1 MRDYRAGIAS
11 LYPIIPAF
19 QPRHSRESGNPA
31 GANDAGL
38 THERDTPTRRHPT
51 TRKPLARDSM
61 IIELPQVGESV
72 TEGVIG
78 AWLKSVGDRVERF
91 DPLVEVVTDKVN
103 MEMPAPASGTLTA
116 ILAGEGETVPMGAP
130 IAEIETDAADATP
143 PSSPSAPPSPPAE
156 AAAADR
162 IGSLLTDVAP
172 VGPTGSGGP
181 ISADPPR
188 AADPPPAAAARR
200 RYSPAVMRLADERG
214 VDLERISG
222 SGRDGRVTLKDVRA
236 FIERRESAPAA
247 APPPSAPPS
256 APPSPAET
264 PTPDADERRVPLSA
278 VRRVIARNMVRS
290 AAEIPQAWTLVEV
303 DASGLVARRRAV
315 RAEFEARE
323 GIGITYL
330 PFVIKAVAES
340 LKENPALNSSW
351 DGDAIIYKRRINIGI
366 AAAAPDGLV
375 VPVVHDADGMSV
387 AGLARRVADLT
398 ARARRG
404 RLTLEDVS
412 GGTFTLNNTG
422 ALGSILSQPLVNP
435 PQAAILTTE
444 SIVKRPVVIG
454 DGIAIRSI
462 MNMCMSFDHRIM
474 DGAEASAFINAVKAR
489 LEAIGADTGVY

>member
-1 MRDYRAGIAS
+1 
-11 LYPIIPAF
+11 
-19 QPRHSRESGNPA
+19 
-31 GANDAGL
+31 
-38 THERDTPTRRHPT
+38 
-51 TRKPLARDSM
+51 M

-78 AWLKSVGDRVERF
+78 AWLKSVGERVERF

-103 MEMPAPASGTLTA
+103 MEMPSPASGTLTA
-116 ILAGEGETVPMGAP
+116 ILAGEGETVQMGAP
-130 IAEIETDAADATP
+130 IAEMETDESEELSLASSP
-143 PSSPSAPPSPPAE
+143 PSESSAPPPTAAE
-156 AAAADR
+156 APAADR

-188 AADPPPAAAARR
+188 AEDPPRSAARR
-200 RYSPAVMRLADERG
+200 RYSPAVLRLADERG
-214 VDLERISG
+214 VDLERVSG

-236 FIERRESAPAA
+236 FIERRESESAPEPAGTPA
-247 APPPSAPPS
+247 APPS
-256 APPSPAET
+256 APPARAET
-264 PTPDADERRVPLSA
+264 PPPSPDADERRVPLSA
-278 VRRVIARNMVRS
+278 VRRMIARNMVRS
-290 AAEIPQAWTLVEV
+290 ASEIPQAWTLVEV
-303 DASGLVARRRAV
+303 DASGLVERRRAV
-315 RAEFEARE
+315 RDEFEARE
-323 GIGITYL
+323 GISITYL

-351 DGDAIIYKRRINIGI
+351 DGDAIIYKRRINVGI

-387 AGLARRVADLT
+387 AGLARRVSDLT

-404 RLTLEDVS
+404 QLRLEDVS

-444 SIVKRPVVIG
+444 AIVKRPVVIG

-489 LEAIGADTGVY
+489 LEAIGKDTGVY

>member
-1 MRDYRAGIAS
+1 
-11 LYPIIPAF
+11 
-19 QPRHSRESGNPA
+19 
-31 GANDAGL
+31 
-38 THERDTPTRRHPT
+38 
-51 TRKPLARDSM
+51 M

-130 IAEIETDAADATP
+130 IAEMETDAAEPQTP
-143 PSSPSAPPSPPAE
+143 PSEPPAPSSE
-156 AAAADR
+156 ASAADR
-162 IGSLLTDVAP
+162 IGTLMTDVAP

-181 ISADPPR
+181 ISADPPPKPER
-188 AADPPPAAAARR
+188 ESSRK
-200 RYSPAVMRLADERG
+200 RYSPAVLRLAEERG
-214 VDLERISG
+214 VDLDEIAG
-222 SGRDGRVTLKDVRA
+222 TGRDGRVTLKDVRA
-236 FIERRESAPAA
+236 FIDRRETESAPE
-247 APPPSAPPS
+247 PPPQPTTTDAPS
-256 APPSPAET
+256 A
-264 PTPDADERRVPLSA
+264 DAGDERRVPLSA
-278 VRRVIARNMVRS
+278 VRRIIAQNMVRS
-290 AAEIPQAWTLVEV
+290 ASEIPQAWTLVEV
-303 DASGLVARRRAV
+303 DVTAIVARRRAI
-315 RAEFEARE
+315 RDEFQARE
-323 GIGITYL
+323 GIAITYL

-375 VPVVHDADGMSV
+375 VPVIRDADMMSV
-387 AGLARRVADLT
+387 AGLARRVAELT
-398 ARARRG
+398 DRARNG
-404 RLTLEDVS
+404 RLRLEDVS

-422 ALGSILSQPLVNP
+422 ALGSVLSQPLVNP

-444 SIVKRPVVIG
+444 TIIRRPAIIG
-454 DGIAIRSI
+454 EGIAIRSM

-489 LEAIGADTGVY
+489 LEAVGDGTGVY